1 MFASKNKPKKKAKI
15 TILKTL
21 LSFTLWPLLILICT
35 SITAVGMSVG
45 NPYIGFNIAYLFLI
59 LSLFVLEKWMPFEK
73 EWEKPDGQTFA
84 SIAHT
89 ISSKGTVQLLL
100 LFGGIIGLSK
110 VMKPMTEPLEY
121 GLWPR
126 DWPLWLEVI
135 MGLYI
140 AEFGLYWAHRIAH
153 VTPFFWRFHAIH
165 HSVTKLW
172 FVNTGRFHF
181 FDSLWKIS
189 LSLTPLLLLGAP
201 MEVIQWLSAITAF
214 IGLLTHCN
222 VDMKLGVLNY
232 IFSTPE
238 LHRWHH
244 SKDLAEGNRNY
255 GENIILWDQVFGT
268 FTNPARRPP
277 ADIGMSDYL
286 PSHFLH
292 QLAWPFLSVR
302 ARQKLAPDY
311 VYKPFV
317 KEQKS

>member
-1 MFASKNKPKKKAKI
+1 MRFF
-15 TILKTL
+15 
-21 LSFTLWPLLILICT
+21 LSHTSWPLLVAICMV
-35 SITAVGMSVG
+35 ITAYGMAAGSPVLA
-45 NPYIGFNIAYLFLI
+45 FNIAYLFLI
-59 LSLFVLEKWMPFEK
+59 ISLFFLEKFMPFESA
-73 EWEKPDGQTFA
+73 WEKPDGQTFA

-100 LFGGIIGLSK
+100 LWGGVIGLSEL
-110 VMKPMTEPLEY
+110 MKPMTEPLEY
-121 GLWPR
+121 GIWPR
-126 DWPLWLEVI
+126 NWPLFVQVI
-135 MGLYI
+135 LGLYV

-181 FDSLWKIS
+181 LDSLWKIA

-201 MEVIQWLSAITAF
+201 MEVIQWISAITAF

-222 VDMKLGVLNY
+222 VDMKCGILNY

-244 SKDLAEGNRNY
+244 SRDLAEGNRNY
-255 GENIILWDQVFGT
+255 GENVILWDQLFGT
-268 FTNPARRPP
+268 FIHPDRRPP
-277 ADIGMSDYL
+277 SDIGMSDYL
-286 PSHFLH
+286 PEKFLH
-292 QLAWPFLSVR
+292 QLAWPLLTVK
-302 ARQKLAPDY
+302 ARQRIAPDY

-317 KEQKS
+317 YEQK